1 MIGFSS
7 LFAIILLGVNVT
19 SIVLHSRLPR
29 SSPRNYAIDRF
40 ARRQPSSTKSS
51 MTMMYERKGDK
62 VSFGSKLEVD
72 TKLRATNPEALAV
85 FLADPA
91 NVIAAS
97 WPAER
102 TVPLGNGNFRL
113 VQLPINVAGLLKV
126 EFFVDVHVDVEPNGS
141 VALQS
146 YNIQTTAQLQG
157 GKAIPVPVEINLQ
170 GELKPVLRGQ
180 ASKIRTAV
188 GGSADQAV
196 IEGFVAYT
204 TTGPLTG
211 PVALLPDAALR
222 VSTDAVNSAILTFAR
237 RDFVNGIKRNF
248 DRWYTPQRRLEIEAK
263 AQEKLKTPTVDLP
276 A

>member
-1 MIGFSS
+1 
-7 LFAIILLGVNVT
+7 
-19 SIVLHSRLPR
+19 
-29 SSPRNYAIDRF
+29 
-40 ARRQPSSTKSS
+40 
-51 MTMMYERKGDK
+51 MTMMYKRNGDK

-126 EFFVDVHVDVEPNGS
+126 EFFVDVHVDVQPNGS
-141 VALQS
+141 VSLQS

-157 GKAIPVPVEINLQ
+157 GKAFPVPVEINLQ
-170 GELKPVLRGQ
+170 GELKPVFRGQ
-180 ASKIRTAV
+180 ASKLRTAV

-211 PVALLPDAALR
+211 PVALLPDAALK

-248 DRWYTPQRRLEIEAK
+248 DQWYTPQRRLEIEAK
-263 AQEKLKTPTVDLP
+263 ALEKQGATSVELP